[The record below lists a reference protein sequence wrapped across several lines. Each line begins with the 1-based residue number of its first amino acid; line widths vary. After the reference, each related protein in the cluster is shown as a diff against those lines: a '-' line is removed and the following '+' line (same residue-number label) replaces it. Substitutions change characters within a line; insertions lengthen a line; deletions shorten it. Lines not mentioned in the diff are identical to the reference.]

1 MNPYSHLNIARQLEQ
16 EICPAKPAEYYWGAV
31 APDVRYVA
39 GVPRMQMHIE
49 PQKILAFREKYP
61 HLESFIQG
69 YLIHCLTDLVDLHAL
84 FNERILFRPIM
95 KRIPWVFLPVL
106 LEAHTIEKKRWRVE
120 IASSPNEML
129 RELVIP
135 DTDSLKFAEIIHNYM
150 AASTVGEA
158 FKTILAL
165 NGEKA
170 SQRVEK
176 YMNAARTFDE
186 NPIIK
191 PILYALADLERLNRQ
206 VLEEIRKQE
215 EFRQICV
222 KL

>member
-16 EICPAKPAEYYWGAV
+16 EIHPANPAEYYWGAV

-49 PQKILAFREKYP
+49 PGQILAYREKYP

-69 YLIHCLTDLVDLHAL
+69 YLVHCLTDLVDLHEL
-84 FNERILFRPIM
+84 FDERILFRPIV
-95 KRIPWVFLPVL
+95 KRIPYVFLPVL
-106 LEAHTIEKKRWRVE
+106 LEAHTIEKKGWDLE
-120 IASSPNEML
+120 IASSPNDML
-129 RELVIP
+129 RELGIA
-135 DTDSLKFAEIIHNYM
+135 DADSLKFAEVIRDYT
-150 AASTVGEA
+150 AARTVGEA

-165 NGEKA
+165 NGESG

-186 NPIIK
+186 NPFLK
-191 PILYALADLERLNRQ
+191 PILFALTDLDRLNRQ
-206 VLEEIRKQE
+206 VLAEIHSQA
-215 EFRQICV
+215 EFRQVCAAA
-222 KL
+222 